1 MGPPVEPGGV
11 TDDWVNVTLPLP
23 AAEYSTTGP
32 PTSTTTFVILGGVE
46 LLVVLKAMETAAGA
60 PDTFPYGLEGVFVA
74 TEPTNITFV
83 FGMHE
88 VYILSTLIDR
98 MLNIELGS
106 METVGNGAP
115 AWTENSFRV
124 SN

>member
-1 MGPPVEPGGV
+1 
-11 TDDWVNVTLPLP
+11 
-23 AAEYSTTGP
+23 
-32 PTSTTTFVILGGVE
+32 VILGGVV
-46 LLVVLKAMETAAGA
+46 LLVVLLKAMETAAGA

-83 FGMHE
+83 FGVHD

-106 METVGNGAP
+106 MVVVGNGAP
-115 AWTENSFRV
+115 D
-124 SN
+124 